1 VPSRAARG
9 RGFPACHHGRVR
21 ATRLVTLDDVPALA
35 EVLRVSRDFLAPWEP
50 IRSDDYFTVEGQL
63 AVIRNALAQHEQG
76 SALPRVILDDSGLVV
91 GRITLNGIVRG
102 PFQSCSVGYWVGVT
116 HTGRGL
122 ATAAVRDILGVAF
135 GELGLHRVQAETLL
149 HNVRSQ
155 GVLKRNGFVRIGMA
169 PAYLNIAGRWQDH
182 ILYQVVNNVPS

>member
-1 VPSRAARG
+1 VS
-9 RGFPACHHGRVR
+9 

-50 IRSDDYFTVEGQL
+50 IRGDDYFTVEGQL

-76 SALPRVILDDSGLVV
+76 SALPHVILDDSGRLA

-155 GVLKRNGFVRIGMA
+155 RVLKRNGFVRIGMA